1 MIALNKDTFTV
12 DELIGDSRLAFI
24 QGKYSESLKLATQ
37 AINLEPSNAD
47 AHQCVGNAYMSKADY
62 ESAINHYKRALEND
76 ADNGDRYFNLGYAY
90 ASDNQPVKALE
101 MFAKADEVGCSPNVV
116 GQLYKIMAMLCF
128 DMHRYNDAVLNFI
141 KSEKIIGIDME
152 VLQRKAL
159 SYSMSGD
166 TIAGIEVANQM
177 KLLAPTDYLGYR
189 IAFNILLQEDRLEE
203 AEKELDRA
211 ERFAKPSKDLFMD
224 WIAYETARYQLD
236 HDSTHLTTAIDK
248 IYDGLCVLEPSVE
261 AVIES
266 YVTAADLY
274 VQLENADMALKCL
287 NAAENPIYAFNSGF
301 SVKVV
306 PELEIKSEG
315 RPSERQIDHAIQTVR
330 RKYGDRRLEVMGRE
344 LTSKARKSAA
354 NTDNLTPVAEQSAED
369 TAIPKLDSSIHA
381 EYSIEMLDR
390 IYRLY
395 IAAYTIKNDTTNIKA
410 YASKLANSSD
420 SHSKYIGKYS
430 LIKALRDEGYEKVD
444 EEYRDFLKF
453 LRNEM
458 IKDPSDMMALS
469 FRVQCHVDLGE
480 FDEAEKL
487 CKLLSDDLAQPL
499 REQINEARSG
509 GDA

>member
-1 MIALNKDTFTV
+1 VIALNKDTFTV

-128 DMHRYNDAVLNFI
+128 DMHRFNDAILNFI

-189 IAFNILLQEDRLEE
+189 IAFNILLQEERLEE

-224 WIAYETARYQLD
+224 WIAYETARYQLN
-236 HDSTHLTTAIDK
+236 HDTVHLTTAIDK
-248 IYDGLCVLEPSVE
+248 IYDGLCVLEPSVD
-261 AVIES
+261 AVIDS

-274 VQLENADMALKCL
+274 VQLEDADMALKCL

-301 SVKVV
+301 SVKIV
-306 PELEIKSEG
+306 PELEIKGEG
-315 RPSERQIDHAIQTVR
+315 KPSERQIDHAIQTVR

>member
-1 MIALNKDTFTV
+1 MKD
-12 DELIGDSRLAFI
+12 INIYISDSRLAFL
-24 QGKYSESLKLATQ
+24 QGKYEESLRLAKQ
-37 AINLEPSNAD
+37 ALIEDDKNAD
-47 AHQCVGNAYMSKADY
+47 AHQCAGNAYMSKADY
-62 ESAINHYKRALEND
+62 ESAIDHYKKALEND

-236 HDSTHLTTAIDK
+236 HDQTHLTTAIDK

-266 YVTAADLY
+266 YVTVADLY
-274 VQLENADMALKCL
+274 VQLEDADMALKCL

-301 SVKVV
+301 SVKIV
-306 PELEIKSEG
+306 PELEIKGEG
-315 RPSERQIDHAIQTVR
+315 KPSERQIDHAIQTIR

>member
-1 MIALNKDTFTV
+1 MDNNLEGLVA
-12 DELIGDSRLAFI
+12 DSRLAFI
-24 QGKYSESLKLATQ
+24 QGKYEVSLKLAKQ
-37 AINLEPSNAD
+37 ALDQDSNSPD
-47 AHQCVGNAYMSKADY
+47 AHQCAGNAYMSKADY
-62 ESAINHYKRALEND
+62 ESAINHYKKALEND

-189 IAFNILLQEDRLEE
+189 IAFNILLQEERLEE
-203 AEKELDRA
+203 AEKELNRA

-236 HDSTHLTTAIDK
+236 HDQTHLTTAIDK
-248 IYDGLCVLEPSVE
+248 IYDGLCMLEPSVD

-274 VQLENADMALKCL
+274 VQLEDADMALKCL

-301 SVKVV
+301 SVKII

-315 RPSERQIDHAIQTVR
+315 RPSERQIDHAIQAVR

-344 LTSKARKSAA
+344 LTSKARKSAT
-354 NTDNLTPVAEQSAED
+354 NTDNLTPVAESLAED
-369 TAIPKLDSSIHA
+369 TVIPKLDSSIHA
-381 EYSIEMLDR
+381 EYTTEMLDR

-395 IAAYTIKNDTTNIKA
+395 VAAYTINNDIVHIKA

-420 SHSKYIGKYS
+420 PHSKYIGKYS
-430 LIKALRDEGYEKVD
+430 LIKALRDEGYEKAD

-487 CKLLSDDLAQPL
+487 CKLLADDLAQPL

>member
-1 MIALNKDTFTV
+1 MDTTDTSMLEGLV
-12 DELIGDSRLAFI
+12 SDSKLAFI
-24 QGKYSESLKLATQ
+24 QGKYKESLNLAQKALSYDDTC
-37 AINLEPSNAD
+37 SD
-47 AHQCVGNAYMSKADY
+47 AFQCVGNAYMSFGDY
-62 ESAINHYKRALEND
+62 ESAIDHYKKALEND

-128 DMHRYNDAVLNFI
+128 DMHKYNDAVLNFI

-236 HDSTHLTTAIDK
+236 HDRTHLTTAIDK
-248 IYDGLCVLEPSVE
+248 IYDGLYVLEPNVD

-266 YVTAADLY
+266 YVTVADLY
-274 VQLENADMALKCL
+274 IQLENADMALKCL
-287 NAAENPIYAFNSGF
+287 NAAENPIYSFNSGF
-301 SVKVV
+301 SVKIV
-306 PELEIKSEG
+306 PELEMKGVG
-315 RPSERQIDHAIQTVR
+315 RPSERQIDHAVQTVR
-330 RKYGDRRLEVMGRE
+330 RKYGDRRLEVMGRN
-344 LTSKARKSAA
+344 LMAKAKRSAT
-354 NTDNLTPVAEQSAED
+354 NTDNMTPVADETIEE
-369 TAIPKLDSSIHA
+369 TKIPQLDSNIHA
-381 EYSIEMLDR
+381 EYSVEMLDK
-390 IYRLY
+390 INRLY
-395 IAAYTIKNDTTNIKA
+395 VASYTIKHDTTHIKA
-410 YASKLANSSD
+410 YASKLANSSNL
-420 SHSKYIGKYS
+420 HSQYIGKYN
-430 LIKALRDEGYEKVD
+430 LIKALKDEEYEKAD

-458 IKDPSDMMALS
+458 IKDPSDMMALN

-480 FDEAEKL
+480 FGEAEKL
-487 CKLLSDDLAQPL
+487 CKLLSDDLAKPL
-499 REQINEARSG
+499 KEQIDEARSG
-509 GDA
+509 GNV

>member
-1 MIALNKDTFTV
+1 MNKDTFTV

>member
-1 MIALNKDTFTV
+1 MNKDTFTV

-248 IYDGLCVLEPSVE
+248 IYNGLCVLEPSVE

>member
-1 MIALNKDTFTV
+1 MIYNI
-12 DELIGDSRLAFI
+12 DEFVSDARLAFI
-24 QGKYSESLKLATQ
+24 QGKYDESLKLAKQ
-37 AINLEPSNAD
+37 ALAEDEKSAD

-62 ESAINHYKRALEND
+62 ESAIEHYKKAIEND

-128 DMHRYNDAVLNFI
+128 DMHRFNDAILNFI
-141 KSEKIIGIDME
+141 KSEKIIGIDMD

-189 IAFNILLQEDRLEE
+189 IAFNILLQEERLEE

-224 WIAYETARYQLD
+224 WIAYETARYQLE
-236 HDSTHLTTAIDK
+236 HDTAHLTTAIDK
-248 IYDGLCVLEPSVE
+248 IYNGLCVLEPSVD
-261 AVIES
+261 AVIDS

-274 VQLENADMALKCL
+274 VQLEDADMALKCL

-301 SVKVV
+301 SVKIV
-306 PELEIKSEG
+306 PELEIKGEG
-315 RPSERQIDHAIQTVR
+315 RPSERQIEHAIQAVR

-344 LTSKARKSAA
+344 LTAKARKSAST
-354 NTDNLTPVAEQSAED
+354 TDNLTPVAEQPAED
-369 TAIPKLDSSIHA
+369 TVIPKLDSSIHA

-395 IAAYTIKNDTTNIKA
+395 IVAYTIKNDTTNIKA

-420 SHSKYIGKYS
+420 PHSKYIGKYS
-430 LIKALRDEGYEKVD
+430 LIKALRDEGYEKAD

-469 FRVQCHVDLGE
+469 FRVQCHMDLGE

-499 REQINEARSG
+499 REQIDEARSG